1 MNKILPVIWISLLF
15 ISCERYTPGT
25 REALKLSG
33 SNREQLE
40 KVLQHYSSPADSLK
54 RQAALFLIENM
65 PGHYTLRGD
74 KIDLFRQ
81 AIDQDTT
88 CSYYYKKLYE
98 ITLDHFITEDKNV
111 RHEED
116 VEHITADFLIR
127 HIDASFDLAREQK
140 LLDILPFDLFLEHV
154 LPYRFEHERLDLWR
168 DSLQVIFEEKPTGV
182 FSLNFSKLQSYFKL
196 KEDKKYHLDAI
207 CNLLKQNP
215 FGDCYF
221 IAYNAMLERRSLGI
235 PVIVDCIPFYS
246 NRNGYHYWCTDPPLV
261 FKESTMP
268 NAFDRRTAKVY
279 RHTYTRNPFLTPDK
293 GEFIPTFFQNPFQQD
308 VTSLYCHTVDIKI
321 KGNIACSTPHA
332 YLCVFNDLQWKP
344 IVAGE
349 VIHGEA
355 EFKQMAKNIVYLP
368 VYYESNGKIVPFNYP
383 FILDTKGDIKF
394 LIPDK
399 ANNISLHLER
409 KNPDLMN
416 YLSYHVKNLRGTIV
430 EGSDNNRFSR
440 VDTVFI
446 LDETNKLY
454 YEITNLHPDKRYKW
468 YRVKG
473 RPKSFLA
480 ELYFINSKNEILQGL
495 TDSLK
500 RPAIDGNPLTNIH
513 LHEDLVI
520 HFDSAVNVKKL
531 VCLPR
536 NDGNGIYPDN
546 VYELFYFEQ
555 DGWQS
560 LGIQEGDKFY
570 LEYENVP
577 GNALY
582 WLRNLT
588 TGVEERIFSCIE
600 NQVIFW

>member
-25 REALKLSG
+25 RKALKLSG
-33 SNREQLE
+33 SNRVQLE

-54 RQAALFLIENM
+54 LQAALFLIENM

-127 HIDASFDLAREQK
+127 HIDASFDLASEQK

-196 KEDKKYHLDAI
+196 KGDKKYHPDAI

-293 GEFIPTFFQNPFQQD
+293 GEFIPEFFQNPFQQD
-308 VTSLYCHTVDIKI
+308 VTNLYCHTVDIKI
-321 KGNIACSTPHA
+321 KGNITRPTPHA

-344 IVAGE
+344 IVSGE

-368 VYYESNGKIVPFNYP
+368 VYYEANGKIVPFNYP
-383 FILDTKGDIKF
+383 FILDTKGNIKF
-394 LIPDK
+394 LVPDK

-430 EGSDNNRFSR
+430 EGSDNSRFSR

-446 LDETNKLY
+446 LEETNKLH
-454 YEITNLHPDKRYKW
+454 YEIMNLHPDKRYKW
-468 YRVKG
+468 FRAKG
-473 RPKSFLA
+473 GPKSFLA
-480 ELYFINSKNEILQGL
+480 ELYFINSKNEILLGQ

-500 RPAIDGNPLTNIH
+500 RPAIDGNPLTNIN
-513 LHEDLVI
+513 LHEDLII

-560 LGIQEGDKFY
+560 LGIQEGEKFY
-570 LEYENVP
+570 LEYEDVP

>member
-1 MNKILPVIWISLLF
+1 MNKILPVIWISLLPF
-15 ISCERYTPGT
+15 SCERYTPGT
-25 REALKLSG
+25 CEALKLSG
-33 SNREQLE
+33 SNRVQLE

-54 RQAALFLIENM
+54 LQAALFLIENM

-196 KEDKKYHLDAI
+196 KGDKKYHPDAI

-293 GEFIPTFFQNPFQQD
+293 GEFIPEFFQNPFQQD

-321 KGNIACSTPHA
+321 KGNITRPTPHA

-344 IVAGE
+344 IVSGE

-368 VYYESNGKIVPFNYP
+368 VYYEANGEIVPFNYP
-383 FILDTKGDIKF
+383 FILDTKGNIKF
-394 LIPDK
+394 LVPD
-399 ANNISLHLER
+399 H
-409 KNPDLMN
+409 
-416 YLSYHVKNLRGTIV
+416 
-430 EGSDNNRFSR
+430 GS
-440 VDTVFI
+440 FI
-446 LDETNKLY
+446 
-454 YEITNLHPDKRYKW
+454 
-468 YRVKG
+468 
-473 RPKSFLA
+473 
-480 ELYFINSKNEILQGL
+480 
-495 TDSLK
+495 
-500 RPAIDGNPLTNIH
+500 
-513 LHEDLVI
+513 
-520 HFDSAVNVKKL
+520 
-531 VCLPR
+531 
-536 NDGNGIYPDN
+536 
-546 VYELFYFEQ
+546 
-555 DGWQS
+555 
-560 LGIQEGDKFY
+560 
-570 LEYENVP
+570 
-577 GNALY
+577 
-582 WLRNLT
+582 
-588 TGVEERIFSCIE
+588 
-600 NQVIFW
+600 

>member
-1 MNKILPVIWISLLF
+1 MNA
-15 ISCERYTPGT
+15 CTPS
-25 REALKLSG
+25 RLEKALKLSG

-54 RQAALFLIENM
+54 LQAALFLIENM

-127 HIDASFDLAREQK
+127 HIDASFDLASEQK

-168 DSLQVIFEEKPTGV
+168 DSLQVIFEKKPTGV
-182 FSLNFSKLQSYFKL
+182 FSQSFSKLQSYFKL
-196 KEDKKYHLDAI
+196 KKGKKYHLNFI
-207 CNLLKQNP
+207 YNLLKQNP
-215 FGDCYF
+215 SSDCYF
-221 IAYNAMLERRSLGI
+221 IACNVMLERRSLGI
-235 PVIVDCIPFYS
+235 PAIVDCIPFYS

-261 FKESTMP
+261 FNESTIP
-268 NAFDRRTAKVY
+268 NAFDRRTAKVF

-293 GEFIPTFFQNPFQQD
+293 GEFIPTFFQNPFQRD

-321 KGNIACSTPHA
+321 KGNIACPTPHA

-344 IVAGE
+344 IAAGE

-355 EFKQMAKNIVYLP
+355 EFKQLAKNIVYLP

-383 FILDTKGDIKF
+383 FILDTRGDIKF

-399 ANNISLHLER
+399 SNNISLHLDR
-409 KNPDLMN
+409 KNPDPT
-416 YLSYHVKNLRGTIV
+416 NLLFHYVQPLEGTIV
-430 EGSDNNRFSR
+430 EGSDNEKFSR
-440 VDTVFI
+440 VDTVFV

-454 YEITNLHPDKRYKW
+454 YETMNLHPDKRYKW

-473 RPKSFLA
+473 RSNCFLA
-480 ELYFINSKNEILQGL
+480 ELYFINSKNEILQGQ

-500 RPAIDGNPLTNIH
+500 YAAIDGDPLTSLH
-513 LHEDLVI
+513 LHKDLVI
-520 HFDSAVNVKKL
+520 HFDSAVNVNKL

-536 NDGNGIYPDN
+536 SDGNGIYPSN
-546 VYELFYFEQ
+546 IYELFYFEQ
-555 DGWQS
+555 DGWRS
-560 LGIQEGDKFY
+560 LGRQEGNKFY

-588 TGVEERIFSCIE
+588 TGVEERIFTSTD